1 MSAAKSGERAGIFL
15 CPIWAP
21 HGTRAGFPAST
32 LRLRSADPS
41 AASRSESGQ
50 PNRKPPNAGSK
61 ATFARLCAAASF
73 AHAPHPIAFSCRS
86 PPRIF
91 SPPSEMAAPPVTGP
105 SDHSPQVEGGIV
117 FLRQL
122 SPSGVSLCVSRSC
135 IASCFSADRL
145 SKFHGA
151 QAYSG

>member
-1 MSAAKSGERAGIFL
+1 MSAAKSGERAGNFL
-15 CPIWAP
+15 VSDL
-21 HGTRAGFPAST
+21 GTAARVGNGQPAE
-32 LRLRSADPS
+32 PS
-41 AASRSESGQ
+41 AAKRGG
-50 PNRKPPNAGSK
+50 KV
-61 ATFARLCAAASF
+61 TFARLRAAASF
-73 AHAPHPIAFSCRS
+73 AHAPHPIAFSCCL
-86 PPRIF
+86 PPRTFF
-91 SPPSEMAAPPVTGP
+91 SPSEMGVRSVPEP